1 MKKLLL
7 FLVLASFSISSY
19 AETLVYAGFIRYDG
33 FVMKNSG
40 NVRESGFTRAYL
52 IVAYDTTTRIF
63 STPTIIKY
71 WKENEQ
77 NVYLETPYTGSLTQN
92 AILNPPPGNR
102 VFMKGFTGD
111 NIFKSYE
118 FLDGSKMIKGY
129 PSWLIFGY
137 GVSIPVSNSL
147 EGSQI
152 AEDVGDL
159 GYRKI
164 RSSRVK
170 FVIAQKWTKD
180 NMINDVPTTVGNII
194 AWFALPQNGGY
205 LPYVPYSPVP

>member
-7 FLVLASFSISSY
+7 FLTLALFSLSSY
-19 AETLVYAGFIRYDG
+19 AEVLVYAGFIRYEG
-33 FVMKNSG
+33 YVMRNSG
-40 NVRESGFTRAYL
+40 NVIESGFTRAYL
-52 IVAYDTTTRIF
+52 IVAYDPTTRVF
-63 STPTIIKY
+63 SSPTIIKY
-71 WKENEQ
+71 WKENGQ
-77 NVYLETPYTGSLTQN
+77 NVYQTTPYTGSLTQN
-92 AILNPPPGNR
+92 TILTPPGNR

-118 FLDGSKMIKGY
+118 FLDGSKMVKGY
-129 PSWLIFGY
+129 PSLVVFGAN
-137 GVSIPVSNSL
+137 IPFSNLL

-152 AEDVGDL
+152 TEDVGTL

-170 FVIAQKWTKD
+170 FTIAQQKTKD
-180 NMINDVPTTVGNII
+180 NMSSDVPTTVL
-194 AWFALPQNGGY
+194 AMESFLALPANGGY